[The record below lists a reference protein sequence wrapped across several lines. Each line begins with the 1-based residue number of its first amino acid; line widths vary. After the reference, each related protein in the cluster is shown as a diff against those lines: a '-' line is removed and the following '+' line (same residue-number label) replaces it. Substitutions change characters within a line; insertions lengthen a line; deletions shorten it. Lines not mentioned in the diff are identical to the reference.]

1 MPSCLG
7 VQHSPARVSLGCA
20 KGMWWSGEEQ
30 ALQDLLS
37 PFFFWRF
44 ILFQMTR
51 IVNYNWQKKKDLTL
65 KNLVSLWV
73 CVHDVVVFVCG
84 YMCECVYVCATT
96 YVWRSEGKLS
106 GQSLSFTSLKT
117 GAQGC
122 FVCDNSWPT
131 SLREDRASLRLCSR
145 GMVDAHYLVYL
156 HGFCGSKLRYSFL
169 FKKCGKYAEPSP
181 QP

>member
-1 MPSCLG
+1 MCNIRQLEHRLDVPKECDGLVKS
-7 VQHSPARVSLGCA
+7 
-20 KGMWWSGEEQ
+20 K
-30 ALQDLLS
+30 LS
-37 PFFFWRF
+37 RIYWVHFFGG
-44 ILFQMTR
+44 LFCSK
-51 IVNYNWQKKKDLTL
+51 WQELSTIIGKKKKDLTL

-84 YMCECVYVCATT
+84 YMCEYVYVCATT

-106 GQSLSFTSLKT
+106 GQSLSFTSFKT

-145 GMVDAHYLVYL
+145 GMVDTHYLVCL